1 MAKVTNVVDTGDQT
15 YEVTYDDGTVNNITT
30 DSPPSIGDSN
40 GQATGSD
47 VTPNSSSR
55 SLPSSSS
62 NDSTSSGTTDNSSG
76 VTPNSSGVAKQY
88 TLNGNTY
95 YQYKDGSYQYV
106 DEAGNVYNSSADE
119 FNKNASDPSAVASTP
134 ASSTPPPTNPLTN
147 LGTQIQNLLKGGGL
161 GSAATTAGLAALAKA
176 LGGGSS
182 SGLAGGTAGVYRGYQ
197 GGIPT
202 LTASRNMNQIPANY
216 RPGGGG
222 MSYFSP
228 VTFTDSS
235 GNVVSGVAGSGSPM
249 NKGDATGNITGPTSA
264 GSLTPTNTLL
274 PGGITTVGNTY
285 VPPTT
290 TTTTTNTGTTNTDTN
305 NTTVNKPT
313 TTTLTPAQQLLAS
326 LQNPTASGIAQFQAG
341 TPSQITSGIQN
352 ALNAVGSPGTPAT
365 NKTIANLM
373 DTWKVTPAE
382 MAAATGLSTGE
393 ITNLYNQAK
402 GITATPQTTSLSDI
416 QSQLTNAA
424 NAYNTTDKTGGGA
437 TINNIIAANPGI
449 TISQIQSMFPGADL
463 TPYLKA
469 GIGSGAVGASTYQ
482 PPTPT
487 ASSSA
492 TSTPSN
498 LAALQAAI
506 AASTPPG
513 TVVSTVPPSPA
524 TPATPATP
532 ASVAATNN
540 AVGNSV
546 STLSTPTGIA
556 ATPTPTPVDTS
567 VAPAPVSTS
576 AAPAPA
582 PSVADQLASAYNSGD
597 ISTVNNILA
606 SNQLTSTDIS
616 NMFPGFDTSTVS
628 PAVSYYTPPVDNSA
642 SFGYDTA
649 AAGGLMTTKRYAR
662 GGYAQ
667 GGISSLGTYSDGGRM
682 LKGPGDGVSD
692 SIPATIGGHQKA
704 ALADGEFVIPARIV
718 SEIGNGS
725 SDAGARKLYAM
736 MDRIQNAR
744 KKTTKNVAANTRAE
758 KYLPG

>member
-1 MAKVTNVVDTGDQT
+1 MATLVDT
-15 YEVTYDDGTVNNITT
+15 VDDGEFTTNTYSDGSITKENNTT
-30 DSPPSIGDSN
+30 GVIEQVQEP
-40 GQATGSD
+40 TG
-47 VTPNSSSR
+47 
-55 SLPSSSS
+55 SSSS
-62 NDSTSSGTTDNSSG
+62 SSDSGPKIVNSFK
-76 VTPNSSGVAKQY
+76 A
-88 TLNGNTY
+88 
-95 YQYKDGSYQYV
+95 KDGSTVSEMSDGTYQQDGKTI
-106 DEAGNVYNSSADE
+106 DEATYNQLNTETA
-119 FNKNASDPSAVASTP
+119 NANETPSVAGSGAP
-134 ASSTPPPTNPLTN
+134 SNNPLAN

-546 STLSTPTGIA
+546 STPTGIA

>member
-1 MAKVTNVVDTGDQT
+1 MA
-15 YEVTYDDGTVNNITT
+15 
-30 DSPPSIGDSN
+30 
-40 GQATGSD
+40 A
-47 VTPNSSSR
+47 
-55 SLPSSSS
+55 L
-62 NDSTSSGTTDNSSG
+62 
-76 VTPNSSGVAKQY
+76 
-88 TLNGNTY
+88 
-95 YQYKDGSYQYV
+95 
-106 DEAGNVYNSSADE
+106 
-119 FNKNASDPSAVASTP
+119 
-134 ASSTPPPTNPLTN
+134 SSTTPVPGGNNLDLTAVPQLIN
-147 LGTQIQNLLKGGGL
+147 SMRQSGMSDTAIVQNLK
-161 GSAATTAGLAALAKA
+161 S
-176 LGGGSS
+176 
-182 SGLAGGTAGVYRGYQ
+182 Q
-197 GGIPT
+197 G
-202 LTASRNMNQIPANY
+202 
-216 RPGGGG
+216 
-222 MSYFSP
+222 
-228 VTFTDSS
+228 
-235 GNVVSGVAGSGSPM
+235 
-249 NKGDATGNITGPTSA
+249 
-264 GSLTPTNTLL
+264 LTPDQISTLM
-274 PGGITTVGNTY
+274 P
-285 VPPTT
+285 
-290 TTTTTNTGTTNTDTN
+290 
-305 NTTVNKPT
+305 
-313 TTTLTPAQQLLAS
+313 
-326 LQNPTASGIAQFQAG
+326 
-341 TPSQITSGIQN
+341 
-352 ALNAVGSPGTPAT
+352 
-365 NKTIANLM
+365 
-373 DTWKVTPAE
+373 E
-382 MAAATGLSTGE
+382 
-393 ITNLYNQAK
+393 
-402 GITATPQTTSLSDI
+402 
-416 QSQLTNAA
+416 
-424 NAYNTTDKTGGGA
+424 TGGG
-437 TINNIIAANPGI
+437 
-449 TISQIQSMFPGADL
+449 
-463 TPYLKA
+463 
-469 GIGSGAVGASTYQ
+469 V
-482 PPTPT
+482 
-487 ASSSA
+487 
-492 TSTPSN
+492 
-498 LAALQAAI
+498 AALQAAI

-532 ASVAATNN
+532 ASVAAANN
-540 AVGNSV
+540 AVSNSV